1 MSKNQRPFFAH
12 YAKIF
17 RNEFKGYN
25 SKALLNDAT
34 AGITVGAVALP
45 LALAFGAAS
54 VDAEHAA
61 IGIAGGLITAI
72 LAGIISGLLGGG
84 SFQISGPTGAMA
96 VILGTIVSGTYGMQ
110 GMFMATFM
118 LGTGSPNQTIY
129 GLNWLPSLALSPIAI
144 SLSKGR
150 TSIQSVFS
158 LS

>member
-1 MSKNQRPFFAH
+1 MTKKKRPFFSH

-25 SKALLNDAT
+25 SKYFINDLT

-54 VDAEHAA
+54 VDQDHLA

-72 LAGIISGLLGGG
+72 IAGLISGLLGGG

-96 VILGTIVSGTYGMQ
+96 VILGTIVSGEYKHYYEKMYG
-110 GMFMATFM
+110 
-118 LGTGSPNQTIY
+118 N
-129 GLNWLPSLALSPIAI
+129 
-144 SLSKGR
+144 K
-150 TSIQSVFS
+150 
-158 LS
+158 

>member
-1 MSKNQRPFFAH
+1 MAKTKRPFFAH

-25 SKALLNDAT
+25 KKYFINDLT

-54 VDAEHAA
+54 VDQEHLA

-72 LAGIISGLLGGG
+72 IAGIVSGLLGGG

-96 VILGTIVSGTYGMQ
+96 VILGTIVSGTYGLQ

-118 LGTGSPNQTIY
+118 SGVILLIA
-129 GLNWLPSLALSPIAI
+129 GL
-144 SLSKGR
+144 
-150 TSIQSVFS
+150 
-158 LS
+158 